1 LDLSPKIDLRNGAG
15 VLHGGVEPFPRRGT
29 PMFEVTVIYGFVNS
43 IILALMALGFSLT
56 FGISGVSNFA
66 YGAFYV
72 MAGYSVW
79 ILTNKFSVPFMPAL
93 VLTVIFTSII
103 GALMYRVV
111 LLRIRG
117 QVISEVIATFGV
129 GLAILELFRYFG
141 LTGFEYNLPVFTDG
155 SIMIGDTY
163 VDHQRLWIVGV
174 GVVLAGA
181 LYVFTHYTRLGLAFR
196 GIAQDEQTALSLGMN
211 SDRIAGISVAFGSG
225 LAAVAAVVIL
235 PRGTISVNDGYD
247 VLINAMAVCI
257 VGGLGSTAGVVV
269 ASFLIGYAQMITD
282 TVSGPHWKMIVS
294 LVAIFLILLFK
305 PSGLFGK
312 QKELEE
318 RI

>member
-1 LDLSPKIDLRNGAG
+1 ML
-15 VLHGGVEPFPRRGT
+15 
-29 PMFEVTVIYGFVNS
+29 EVTLIYGFVNS
-43 IILALMALGFSLT
+43 TILALIALGFSLT

-72 MAGYSVW
+72 LAGYSVW
-79 ILTNKFSVPFMPAL
+79 ILMHQFSVPFVPAVIL
-93 VLTVIFTSII
+93 SVLLTSLL
-103 GALMYRVV
+103 GLALYRFV
-111 LLRIRG
+111 LLRVRG

-129 GLAILELFRYFG
+129 GLAILETFRYLG
-141 LTGFEYNLPVFTDG
+141 YTGFEYTLPVFTDG
-155 SIMIGDTY
+155 SVMIGDTY
-163 VDHQRLWIVGV
+163 LDHQRLWIVGV
-174 GVVLAGA
+174 GIVLAAG
-181 LYVFTHYTRLGLAFR
+181 LYVFTHHTRLGLAFR
-196 GIAQDEQTALSLGMN
+196 GIAQDERTALSLGIN

-225 LAAVAAVVIL
+225 LAAIAAVVVL
-235 PRGTISVNDGYD
+235 PRGNISVNEGYD
-247 VLINAMAVCI
+247 VLVNAMAVCI

-294 LVAIFLILLFK
+294 LVAILVILVFK